1 MTLMNARNKLKELS
15 DRMREER
22 DRGAAPQAEKLTV
35 REFLRWFDF
44 YRRSRYN
51 VDWMRGSLSRHG
63 LRTNPDFEGAWIDET
78 ISIELQQDRD
88 AAGEPT
94 QSPIDP
100 TTRITVIGSA
110 QQKPISIKPD
120 APLNEAFTLMRMED
134 IAQLPVMPNERD
146 IKGVITWR
154 SMSEML
160 AKKADQL
167 TALQLIDSSLP
178 DIPTIPIDAP
188 LFQAID
194 SISKY
199 GFVLVRAKDNTL
211 TGPVTASDI
220 AEQYAQLAWP
230 YLMIGEIERHLR
242 ALIHGKFTPQQL
254 NESRL
259 DSQVGDSVGLPDL
272 TFGEFVR
279 LLQKNEHWELLGL
292 PFIDHRE
299 FVKRLDW
306 LRERRNDIMHFQP
319 DGLEPDDVLE
329 IERILKFFR
338 DFM

>member
-1 MTLMNARNKLKELS
+1 MACVLTPTLRVL
-15 DRMREER
+15 
-22 DRGAAPQAEKLTV
+22 GLT
-35 REFLRWFDF
+35 
-44 YRRSRYN
+44 
-51 VDWMRGSLSRHG
+51 
-63 LRTNPDFEGAWIDET
+63 ET

-88 AAGEPT
+88 AAGEPI

-211 TGPVTASDI
+211 TETRYCQRYCGTI
-220 AEQYAQLAWP
+220 
-230 YLMIGEIERHLR
+230 R
-242 ALIHGKFTPQQL
+242 T
-254 NESRL
+254 
-259 DSQVGDSVGLPDL
+259 VGLA
-272 TFGEFVR
+272 
-279 LLQKNEHWELLGL
+279 LL
-292 PFIDHRE
+292 D
-299 FVKRLDW
+299 DW
-306 LRERRNDIMHFQP
+306 GNRASFARAYSW
-319 DGLEPDDVLE
+319 
-329 IERILKFFR
+329 
-338 DFM
+338 